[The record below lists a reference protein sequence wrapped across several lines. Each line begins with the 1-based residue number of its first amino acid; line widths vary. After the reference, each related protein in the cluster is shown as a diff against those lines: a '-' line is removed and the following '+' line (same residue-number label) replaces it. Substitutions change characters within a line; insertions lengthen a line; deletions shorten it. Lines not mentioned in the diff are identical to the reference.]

1 MTKAKR
7 NIENTKLFKMVQKF
21 DEFDC
26 KFRPTIADCR
36 EVFRSIN
43 KQVFNNELKMPS
55 FRLVYSGAFWGECT
69 GDLDDYS
76 KCKIKMN
83 KSFLSKRLFVYTM
96 AHEMVHQWEW
106 LNYGDMTHGPKFFI
120 WRNELAKFGIVLSR
134 KYRIKHY
141 KLT

>member
-1 MTKAKR
+1 MAGSKPR
-7 NIENTKLFKMVQKF
+7 IQRTKLFRMVQKF

-43 KQVFNNELKMPS
+43 RSVFNNELKMPS
-55 FRLVYSGAFWGECT
+55 FRLVYSKEFWGLCV
-69 GDLDDYS
+69 GDLGDPTR
-76 KCKIKMN
+76 CTIKMN

-106 LNYGDMTHGPKFFI
+106 LNNDDMTHGPKFFQ
-120 WRNELAKFGIVLSR
+120 WRNEMSKYGIVLSR
-134 KYRIKHY
+134 AYRIKHY
-141 KLT
+141 KLG

>member
-1 MTKAKR
+1 MANKQ
-7 NIENTKLFKMVQKF
+7 NITRTKLFRMVQQF
-21 DEFDC
+21 DEYDC

-36 EVFRSIN
+36 EVFRNIN
-43 KQVFNNELKMPS
+43 KQVFNNELKMPH

-69 GDLDDYS
+69 GDINDQS
-76 KCKIKMN
+76 KCMIKMN

-106 LNYGDMTHGPKFFI
+106 LTNENMTHGPQFFL
-120 WRNELAKFGIVLSR
+120 WRDELAKFGIVLSR
-134 KYRIKHY
+134 KYRIKYY